1 MMVPSF
7 YNNDK
12 VSKSKSTYYFRR
24 GPRTDIPKS
33 GRALAAKGAQR
44 EGMMMIPKQHSTY
57 LVFPYL
63 SPKYL
68 HIYEQGTYIHVLI
81 CIFRLT
87 VNNEVDEGNQ
97 LSRRI

>member
-44 EGMMMIPKQHSTY
+44 EGMTMIPKQHSTY
-57 LVFPYL
+57 LYLVFPYL
-63 SPKYL
+63 STYV
-68 HIYEQGTYIHVLI
+68 HIYEQGTYMY
-81 CIFRLT
+81 
-87 VNNEVDEGNQ
+87 
-97 LSRRI
+97 LSVSFDWT